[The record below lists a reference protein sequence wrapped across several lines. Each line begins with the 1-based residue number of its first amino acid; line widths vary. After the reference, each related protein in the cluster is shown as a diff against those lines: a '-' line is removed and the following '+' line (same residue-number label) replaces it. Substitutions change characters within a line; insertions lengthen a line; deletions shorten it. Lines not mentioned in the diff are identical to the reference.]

1 MAFIFINHIDMTPDN
16 MNSSLMLLKVTLLG
30 RYCHV
35 IVMLLSFSGKGN
47 YHLFIYQL
55 FWLITSAVLEIISH
69 DELLIVYL
77 SVNALSVM

>member
-1 MAFIFINHIDMTPDN
+1 MTPDN

-55 FWLITSAVLEIISH
+55 FCIICNITLAVIEIISH
-69 DELLIVYL
+69 DILLIVYL